1 MKKLVL
7 LLLVGMP
14 LMWATAQKELV
25 VVNHDLEISGTSTLK
40 DWTMDVEKLDVV
52 GQAVF
57 DSEGNLSGF
66 KDVVVTVDVKSIK
79 SGTEAMDQNTY
90 EALKAEEYPQIS
102 FNLADDVTLIKQ
114 TSDLFMAICRG
125 QISIA
130 GTTKSLSF
138 QAQGRFKGAN
148 KIELK
153 GSEEVKMTDFNVDP
167 PTFLMGANKT
177 GDKIGLDLTLTLAMK
192 TGTKESVGEE

>member
-167 PTFLMGANKT
+167 PTFLLGANRT
-177 GDKIGLDLTLTLAMK
+177 GDKIGLDLKLTLAMK
-192 TGTKESVGEE
+192 ATTKESVGEE